1 VTSHTLDEES
11 DGQLL
16 RRFAEER
23 DERAFALLVERRGA
37 LVLGVCARML
47 RNRADAD
54 DAFQAVFLVAARRAS
69 ALRRSASLA
78 GWLHNVAVRVSLNAL
93 RANRRRHRHVQEAA
107 DVRPEIDQSERL
119 DALKQFI
126 DEELAAL
133 PEQLRE
139 VVVLCDLEGRTRGE
153 VAQLLSLPASTVT
166 DRLHRGRELMRKRLI
181 RKGLTVAAGGAAFG
195 LAWCG
200 PAAPAVAADLVRET
214 VRNADAF
221 VWGTA
226 AARATLSTQIVTL
239 AEGAL
244 HAMLL
249 AQWKVVVCFVAIL
262 TASMLGGAMAPS
274 GSPFATTPA
283 VAGPYFLDDFEDGSA
298 TDGMPVT
305 WAAIAPWDTGTFV
318 VVGDVEKS
326 LAVTPG
332 GPGIEGEMD
341 VEVVGR
347 PIRGD
352 LRILTRVLVPRNNIA
367 AVFARNKQI
376 GPSDSDIFQ
385 FIAGINASGQLGLTN
400 YDGRASTD
408 IATVSPGFDPFAKD
422 VNLEFEIVGDVARLK
437 AWPEGTT
444 EPPTAQLTVDIS
456 SIRDFNGNKV
466 TEGSVG
472 VLAFAPSTPTTSY
485 FRFFQAVPEP
495 CTNYLAASMIGATG
509 FGFLFQRWRRNR

>member
-1 VTSHTLDEES
+1 MAAGGRATARERVGRLATSHTLDEES

-54 DAFQAVFLVAARRAS
+54 DAFQAVFLVAAQRAS
-69 ALRRSASLA
+69 ALRRYTSLA
-78 GWLHNVAVRVSLNAL
+78 GWLHNVAVRISLNVL
-93 RANRRRHRHVQEAA
+93 RGNRRRHRQVQEAA
-107 DVRPEIDQSERL
+107 EVRPEIDQSERL
-119 DALKQFI
+119 EALKQFI

-133 PEQLRE
+133 PERLRE

-153 VAQLLSLPASTVT
+153 VAQLLSIPASTVT
-166 DRLHRGRELMRKRLI
+166 NRLQRGRELMRKRLV
-181 RKGLTVAAGGAAFG
+181 RKGLTVAAGGAAVG
-195 LAWCG
+195 LVWCG

-274 GSPFATTPA
+274 WSPLATSPA
-283 VAGPYFLDDFEDGSA
+283 VAGPYFLDDFEDGNYA
-298 TDGMPVT
+298 DGSPAT
-305 WAAIAPWDTGTFV
+305 WAFGGFTNGELRVDDGSFV
-318 VVGDVEKS
+318 LDPLVVGD
-326 LAVTPG
+326 
-332 GPGIEGEMD
+332 
-341 VEVVGR
+341 R
-347 PIRGD
+347 PISAYVIESKEFQDGI
-352 LRILTRVLVPRNNIA
+352 LRTRVRVENGGSESVG
-367 AVFARNKQI
+367 VFARSPVNDAI
-376 GPSDSDIFQ
+376 LASIRPDGLLRITLFV
-385 FIAGINASGQLGLTN
+385 GGSGQELASLDTDLNPVTN
-400 YDGRASTD
+400 
-408 IATVSPGFDPFAKD
+408 D
-422 VNLEFEIVGDVARLK
+422 VNLEFKLDGNSLALSAWAVGEAKPVVPQVVADASAFPDAKGEI
-437 AWPEGTT
+437 
-444 EPPTAQLTVDIS
+444 
-456 SIRDFNGNKV
+456 
-466 TEGSVG
+466 G
-472 VLAFAPSTPTTSY
+472 VYYTPTGGGAAQ

-495 CTNYLAASMIGATG
+495 CTNYLAASMIGVAG
-509 FGFLFQRWRRNR
+509 FGLFFQRWRRTR